1 MFAVFRFGTVP
12 IKSLQYGTHSS
23 RSLSALRGVA
33 MLHFEYYWTS
43 SNRNHRHV
51 RAEVGV
57 FIRCSL
63 SEGQNND
70 VTLGRFCH

>member
-33 MLHFEYYWTS
+33 MLHFE
-43 SNRNHRHV
+43 
-51 RAEVGV
+51 
-57 FIRCSL
+57 
-63 SEGQNND
+63 
-70 VTLGRFCH
+70 